1 MDGGYKPVLEESFLK
16 KLENLQFIV
25 KRHFRG
31 RLGGTHPS
39 PRTGVSL
46 EFAEYKEY
54 YPGDDFRTID
64 WNIYGRL
71 DKLAVKSFTRE
82 EDIPIYILLDASKS
96 MALGGKLEFAVKLAA
111 AIAYLGLVDLNRV
124 SVYAFGDKLL
134 SGVPPKGGSR
144 QIFHIF
150 KYLAALTPSLKTNLN
165 TALEDFAKRRLETGL
180 LILISDMLSGGGFTQ
195 GLSQL
200 LFKRFELVIVQILAP
215 ADLDPDFEGEVELT
229 DIEDAQAPKLP
240 AEENAKGAYKTAL
253 AEYLDALDEFCLQRN
268 IRRIPLSTA
277 IPIEAAIFGTL
288 RGVLFE

>member
-1 MDGGYKPVLEESFLK
+1 MDAGYRPLLEESFLK
-16 KLENLQFIV
+16 KLENLNLIV

-31 RLGGTHPS
+31 RLGGSHAS
-39 PRTGVSL
+39 PRAGVSL

-71 DKLAVKSFTRE
+71 DKLAIKSFTRE
-82 EDIPIYILLDASKS
+82 EDVPIYILLDISKS
-96 MALGGKLEFAVKLAA
+96 MALGGKLDYAVRLAA

-124 SVYAFGDKLL
+124 SVYAFGQELI

-150 KYLAALTPSLKTNLN
+150 KYLTALTPALKTNLN
-165 TALEDFAKRRLETGL
+165 TALEDFAKRRMETGL
-180 LILISDMLSGGGFTQ
+180 LILISDMLSEGGFSQ

-200 LFKRFELVIVQILAP
+200 LFKKFELVIIQILAP
-215 ADLDPDFEGEVELT
+215 EDLDPDFRGEVEIT
-229 DIEDAQAPKLP
+229 DIEDDEKLP
-240 AEENAKGAYKTAL
+240 ASENAKGAYKTAL
-253 AEYLDALDEFCLQRN
+253 AEYLNALDTFCLQRN

-277 IPIEAAIFGTL
+277 VPIETAIFDKL